1 MANTT
6 KTQPKPNYSQT
17 VIEWEQLLKAKQ
29 RFDLKNRKIV
39 LLAYGVELP
48 ITQYLIDYWEKKE
61 KNKDKP
67 EYIEYLD
74 KHNELGI
81 YMQGLA
87 KSLCDAKLQPQKS
100 QNN

>member
-1 MANTT
+1 MIM
-6 KTQPKPNYSQT
+6 KRVFLVQF
-17 VIEWEQLLKAKQ
+17 V
-29 RFDLKNRKIV
+29 F
-39 LLAYGVELP
+39 LLAAASGMGQSIVPAEWKFL
-48 ITQYLIDYWEKKE
+48 QG
-61 KNKDKP
+61 DKP